1 MSQKIKIDDVEH
13 DVNSL
18 SENAKALVEKLQHTD
33 KQIQDTTNLCALLNR
48 AKKSYIQDL
57 KREMI
62 QGKSGVDIASL
73 FD

>member
-1 MSQKIKIDDVEH
+1 MSQKIKIDGVEH
-13 DVNSL
+13 DLDSL
-18 SENAKALVEKLQHTD
+18 GKEAKVILEKLHHID
-33 KQIQDTTNLCALLNR
+33 KQIQDTTNLCALLTR

-62 QGKSGVDIASL
+62 EGKSGVDIASL